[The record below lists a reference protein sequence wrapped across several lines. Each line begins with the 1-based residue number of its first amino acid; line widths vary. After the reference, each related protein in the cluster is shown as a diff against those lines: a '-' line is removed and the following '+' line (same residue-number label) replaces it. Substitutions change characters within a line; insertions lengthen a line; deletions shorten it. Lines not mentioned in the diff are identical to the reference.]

1 MKALVLKVVLVAV
14 LAVAGGS
21 GAYFAYHASTA
32 HSHAQ
37 TGPEDD
43 IPASSMV
50 VGQFRHNGTSIYFFM
65 QNNTSFGLILP
76 LNDLG
81 AVNAS
86 ANLSNALGKAG
97 TNGLNV
103 SVYEYY
109 SGIPVFRVSNISE
122 VRGIEVELPGINF
135 STGSTLYFSLPQ
147 TQDAVAGSLQ
157 GVVSSLRASGNA
169 SYRSQLTRYLNSS
182 VNLSLAVSLGSYG
195 HISVNVTSNSTL
207 VFVQDTN
214 QTQLSLFFA
223 SLNLIHPAGGRA
235 YDLTSSTMQVYFPEG
250 LSSLPVL
257 LKYIQGA

>member
-1 MKALVLKVVLVAV
+1 
-14 LAVAGGS
+14 
-21 GAYFAYHASTA
+21 
-32 HSHAQ
+32 
-37 TGPEDD
+37 
-43 IPASSMV
+43 
-50 VGQFRHNGTSIYFFM
+50 M
-65 QNNTSFGLILP
+65 QNNTSFGLILPP

-135 STGSTLYFSLPQ
+135 STGSTLYFSLPPQ

-223 SLNLIHPAGGRA
+223 SLNLIHPAGGA
-235 YDLTSSTMQVYFPEG
+235 GPMT
-250 LSSLPVL
+250 
-257 LKYIQGA
+257 